1 MKEKQA
7 IIRLVIDKI
16 KELKGI
22 LETFKIEVDNSSDE
36 EYSKVLLEVEQIP
49 PSIRGCKKKN
59 QVKKKH

>member
-1 MKEKQA
+1 M
-7 IIRLVIDKI
+7 VIDKI

-22 LETFKIEVDNSSDE
+22 LQNFRVEVDNSSDK
-36 EYSKVLLEVEQIP
+36 EYSKLLSEVEQIP